1 MPRGFDGLDHDQVAA
16 WLRETD
22 PARLGR
28 LWARAD
34 AVRAERVGDAVH
46 LRGLIEISNH
56 CVRDC
61 LYCGIRAHSE
71 GIVRYRMTEDEIL
84 ACARQAKALGYG
96 TVVMQ
101 SGEDP
106 GLTRDFMSGVIRA
119 IKAETDLAVTLS
131 LGERSDDE
139 LAAWKAAGADRYL
152 LRFET
157 SDPVLYRRIHPSLP
171 GTLSD
176 RVAQL
181 LRMRAMGYEIGSGI
195 MVGTPGQ
202 TWDILAR
209 DVETFR
215 DLDIDMIGIG
225 PFLPSPRTP
234 LGGAAAAKLRAPAF
248 EQVPNDE
255 LTTLKVVALTRLVC
269 PEANLPSTTALATI
283 DPATGRE
290 LGLTR
295 GANVVMPNL
304 TPPEY
309 RVLYEIYPGKACLHE
324 TAEVCHGCLRER
336 IAAIGR
342 HVGTG
347 PGGRNRG
354 SGLSALGSRLPAESG
369 AGPFCSRRPS
379 AAKSQEPKA

>member
-1 MPRGFDGLDHDQVAA
+1 VLRGLDRLDHETIAA
-16 WLRETD
+16 WLRETA
-22 PARLGR
+22 PAELDH

-34 AVRAERVGDAVH
+34 GVRAAHVGDAVH

-61 LYCGIRAHSE
+61 LYCGIRAHSD
-71 GIVRYRMTEDEIL
+71 GIVRYRMTAAGIL
-84 ACARQAKALGYG
+84 ACAREAKRLDYG
-96 TVVMQ
+96 TVVIQ

-106 GLTRDFMSGVIRA
+106 GITRDFVSGVIRA
-119 IKAETDLAVTLS
+119 IKADTGLAVTLS
-131 LGERSDDE
+131 LGERSDGE
-139 LAAWKAAGADRYL
+139 LAAWKADGADRYL

-157 SDPVLYRRIHPSLP
+157 SDPLLYRRIHPSLP
-171 GTLSD
+171 GTQSD

-181 LRMRAMGYEIGSGI
+181 LRMREMGYEIGSGV
-195 MVGTPGQ
+195 MVGIPGQ

-209 DVETFR
+209 DVETLR

-225 PFLPSPRTP
+225 PFLPSARTP
-234 LGGAAAAKLRAPAF
+234 LGGAAAEKLRASVF

-255 LTTLKVVALTRLVC
+255 LTTLKVVALARLVC

-295 GANVVMPNL
+295 GANIVMPNL
-304 TPPEY
+304 TPPAY
-309 RVLYEIYPGKACLHE
+309 RVLYEIYPGKACVHE
-324 TAEVCHGCLRER
+324 TAEVCHGCLQRR
-336 IAAIGR
+336 IASIGR

-347 PGGRNRG
+347 PGGR
-354 SGLSALGSRLPAESG
+354 
-369 AGPFCSRRPS
+369 RRQT
-379 AAKSQEPKA
+379 AVG